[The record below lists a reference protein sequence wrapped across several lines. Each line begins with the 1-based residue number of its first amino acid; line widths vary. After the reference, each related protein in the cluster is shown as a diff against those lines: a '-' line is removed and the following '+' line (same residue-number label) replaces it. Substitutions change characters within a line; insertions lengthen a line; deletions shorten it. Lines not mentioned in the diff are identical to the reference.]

1 MIRGIPDGFV
11 ARLAFVSGLIWII
24 FGGVLL
30 VALVFGA
37 FAESA
42 KPFDGLILPVFGVV
56 SLGTDFAINWLHVL
70 GFFLAPVFCIAV
82 GLAICLFVAGILSR
96 RRASGTF

>member
-1 MIRGIPDGFV
+1 V
-11 ARLAFVSGLIWII
+11 VLA
-24 FGGVLL
+24 
-30 VALVFGA
+30 FGA

-70 GFFLAPVFCIAV
+70 GFLLVPVFCIAM
-82 GLAICLFVAGILSR
+82 GLAICFHAAAIPAR
-96 RRASGTF
+96 PRASDIL